1 MSRNDTALNDNV
13 TVLPETAELTEAVKR
28 DRYIHRFQATVRS
41 TFLSLVVVAAVA
53 VLVAVLLLPILRIY
67 GKSMNGTLDSGDV
80 VVSIKTSDLKTGD
93 VVAFYYN
100 NNILV
105 KRVIANPGDWVDI
118 DKDGNVFVNNVKLDE
133 PYLDDKAYG
142 ETNIELPYQVP
153 EGKIFVMGDNRLVSI
168 DSRNTAIGCISEEQI
183 VGKIVYRVWP
193 LSQIGP
199 VH

>member
-133 PYLDDKAYG
+133 PYLDEKAYG

>member
-1 MSRNDTALNDNV
+1 MEDN
-13 TVLPETAELTEAVKR
+13 TQAFPATSELKEAVKR
-28 DRYIHRFQATVRS
+28 DKFLHRFKTTVRS

-67 GKSMNGTLDSGDV
+67 GKSMNGTLDSGDIV
-80 VVSIKTSDLKTGD
+80 ISIKSTHFETGD
-93 VVAFYYN
+93 VIAFYYN

-118 DKDGNVFVNNVKLDE
+118 DKDGNVYVNSVRLEE
-133 PYLDDKAYG
+133 PYLEEKAFG

-153 EGKIFVMGDNRLVSI
+153 EGKIFVMGDNRSVSI
-168 DSRNTAIGCISEEQI
+168 DSRNSSIGCVADEQI

-193 LSQIGP
+193 FTTIGK
-199 VH
+199 VQ

>member
-1 MSRNDTALNDNV
+1 MEDN
-13 TVLPETAELTEAVKR
+13 TQAFPATSELKEAVKR
-28 DRYIHRFQATVRS
+28 DKFLHRFKTTVRS

-67 GKSMNGTLDSGDV
+67 GKSMNGTLDSGDIV
-80 VVSIKTSDLKTGD
+80 ISIKSTHFETGD
-93 VVAFYYN
+93 VIAFYYN

-118 DKDGNVFVNNVKLDE
+118 DKDGNVYVNSVRLEE
-133 PYLDDKAYG
+133 PYLEEKAFG

-153 EGKIFVMGDNRLVSI
+153 EGKIFVMGDNRSVSI
-168 DSRNTAIGCISEEQI
+168 DSRNSSIGCVSDEQI

-193 LSQIGP
+193 LTTIGR
-199 VH
+199 VQ

>member
-1 MSRNDTALNDNV
+1 MDENTMAFPA
-13 TVLPETAELTEAVKR
+13 TPELKEAVKR
-28 DRYIHRFQATVRS
+28 DKYLHKFKTTVRS

-67 GKSMNGTLDSGDV
+67 GKSMNGTLDSGDIV
-80 VVSIKTSDLKTGD
+80 LSVKSTHFETGD
-93 VVAFYYN
+93 VIAFYYN

-118 DKDGNVFVNNVKLDE
+118 DNDGNVYVNNVKLEE
-133 PYLDDKAYG
+133 PYLQEKAFG

-153 EGKIFVMGDNRLVSI
+153 DGKLFVMGDNRSVSI
-168 DSRNTAIGCISEEQI
+168 DSRHSSIGCVSDEQI

-193 LSQIGP
+193 LATIGR
-199 VH
+199 VQ

>member
-1 MSRNDTALNDNV
+1 MDENTMAFPA
-13 TVLPETAELTEAVKR
+13 TPELKSAVKR
-28 DRYIHRFQATVRS
+28 DKYLHRFKTTVRS

-67 GKSMNGTLDSGDV
+67 GKSMNGTLDSGDIV
-80 VVSIKTSDLKTGD
+80 LSVKSTHFETGD
-93 VVAFYYN
+93 VIAFYYN

-118 DKDGNVFVNNVKLDE
+118 DNDGNVYVNNVKLEE
-133 PYLDDKAYG
+133 PYLQEKAFG

-153 EGKIFVMGDNRLVSI
+153 DGKLFVMGDNRSVSI
-168 DSRNTAIGCISEEQI
+168 DSRHSSIGCVSDEQI

-193 LSQIGP
+193 LTTIGS
-199 VH
+199 VQ

>member
-1 MSRNDTALNDNV
+1 MEDN
-13 TVLPETAELTEAVKR
+13 TQAFPATSELKEAVKR
-28 DRYIHRFQATVRS
+28 DKFLHRFKTTVRS

-67 GKSMNGTLDSGDV
+67 GKSMNGTLDSGDIV
-80 VVSIKTSDLKTGD
+80 ISIKSTHFETGD
-93 VVAFYYN
+93 VIAFYYN

-118 DKDGNVFVNNVKLDE
+118 DKDGNVYVNSVRLEE
-133 PYLDDKAYG
+133 PYLEEKAFG

-153 EGKIFVMGDNRLVSI
+153 EGKIFVMGDNRSVSI
-168 DSRNTAIGCISEEQI
+168 DSRNSSIGCVADEQI

-193 LSQIGP
+193 FTTIGR
-199 VH
+199 VQ